1 MSHYVLVQEPRRK
14 SFYVICGDVDECL
27 IVVDKETSTAPVG
40 TRVTML
46 RSTGGDVLDVLS
58 AWRVE
63 KRGQARRY
71 RVNSSL
77 GLKFGDQRKVKAM
90 HAFWRSRASR
100 GDVKPGFI
108 VPPHFSTWKE
118 LEDEAKKD
126 KFAKTKC
133 LAERLYE
140 KVRRDEFPKRPS
152 RKGAV
157 FVCPTRAGFCTP
169 RGKYDFKYHRYF
181 EVLVTGTIFYA
192 DGVMFSR
199 GYNELQKFPNST
211 WATKD
216 AQGYWRGEHSFE
228 MEQIPELVV
237 HGEVVVIGSAEA
249 A

>member
-1 MSHYVLVQEPRRK
+1 MAYFVLIQEPRQK
-14 SFYVICGDVDECL
+14 AFYVMCDDVDDCL
-27 IVVDKETSTAPVG
+27 TVVEDETKRTPVG

-46 RSTGGDVLDVLS
+46 RETRSDIMKPL
-58 AWRVE
+58 AIWRVE

-71 RVNSSL
+71 RVNPYD
-77 GLKFGDQRKVKAM
+77 LKFGDQRKVSAL
-90 HAFWRSRASR
+90 HAYWRSRAER
-100 GDVKPGFI
+100 GDIKPGFV

-118 LEDEAKKD
+118 LQDEAKKD
-126 KFAKTKC
+126 KWAKTKY
-133 LAERLYE
+133 LTERLYE

-169 RGKYDFKYHRYF
+169 KGKYDLKYHRYF

-192 DGVMFSR
+192 DGVLFSR
-199 GYNELQKFPNST
+199 GYNELEKFPDST
-211 WATKD
+211 WVIKD
-216 AQGYWRGEHSFE
+216 AQDYWRGEHSYE

-237 HGEVVVIGSAEA
+237 HGEVVVIGAAEA